1 MNRLPKFRRT
11 KRGRPQKDKSQH
23 ALIAAAIDYRG
34 PHDDILTFVF
44 RGTSFE
50 TVSRVFSFLI
60 GGGNGIAKK
69 ATVTEEHDIIRRNGK
84 GYWRIAVEITEPNF
98 DFCSLD
104 SMRILIEAGLRRLHP
119 CTVHWLSIDKFL
131 NV

>member
-11 KRGRPQKDKSQH
+11 KRGRPQKDKSRH

-104 SMRILIEAGLRRLHP
+104 SMRILIEAGLHRHHP
-119 CTVHWLSIDKFL
+119 CTVHWLPLDKFL

>member
-1 MNRLPKFRRT
+1 MNKSLKFRL
-11 KRGRPQKDKSQH
+11 KRGRPTKDNRPH

-34 PHDDILTFVF
+34 PHDDVLTFMF
-44 RGTSFE
+44 RGTSFDL
-50 TVSRVFSFLI
+50 VSRVFSFLI
-60 GGGNGIAKK
+60 GKGNGIAKK

-84 GYWRIAVEITEPNF
+84 GYWRIAVELSEPNF

-104 SMRILIEAGLRRLHP
+104 SMRILIEAGLHRQHP
-119 CTVHWLSIDKFL
+119 CTVHWLSLDKFL

>member
-11 KRGRPQKDKSQH
+11 KRGRPQKDKSRH

-119 CTVHWLSIDKFL
+119 CTVHWLPLDKFL